1 LSNPKLTSGYKIKVK
16 VIILSELEVKNMPKV
31 LIIDDS
37 AVMRKII
44 QRNIQQSGLLVDEF
58 VEAGDGREGL
68 EKAASNSID
77 LILCDWNM
85 PNMTGI
91 DFVKAL
97 RGSAQKNNI
106 PIVMVTTEGGETKIE
121 EAKRSGA
128 NGYLTK
134 PFTPEQLKS
143 KLGNF
148 LLVK

>member
-1 LSNPKLTSGYKIKVK
+1 M
-16 VIILSELEVKNMPKV
+16 EEKNMPKV

-44 QRNIQQSGLLVDEF
+44 QRNIQQSGLIVDEF

-68 EKAASNSID
+68 EKATSHNID

-97 RGSAQKNNI
+97 RGSGQKNNV
-106 PIVMVTTEGGETKIE
+106 PIVMVTTEGSEAKVE
-121 EAKRSGA
+121 EAKNSGA

>member
-1 LSNPKLTSGYKIKVK
+1 
-16 VIILSELEVKNMPKV
+16 MPKV

-44 QRNIQQSGLLVDEF
+44 QRNIQQSGLIVDEF

-68 EKAASNSID
+68 EKATTNAVD

-97 RGSAQKNNI
+97 RGSGQKNNI
-106 PIVMVTTEGGETKIE
+106 PIVMVTTEGGESKIE
-121 EAKRSGA
+121 EAKNSGA

-134 PFTPEQLKS
+134 PFTPDQLKS

>member
-1 LSNPKLTSGYKIKVK
+1 
-16 VIILSELEVKNMPKV
+16 MAKV

-44 QRNIQQSGLLVDEF
+44 QRNIQQSGLVVDEF
-58 VEAGDGREGL
+58 VEAGDGREAL
-68 EKAASNSID
+68 EKVTANDID

-85 PNMTGI
+85 PNMSGI
-91 DFVKAL
+91 EFVKAL
-97 RGSAQKNNI
+97 RGSGQKGNI
-106 PIVMVTTEGGETKIE
+106 PIVMVTTEGSDAKVE
-121 EAKRSGA
+121 EAKNSGA

>member
-1 LSNPKLTSGYKIKVK
+1 
-16 VIILSELEVKNMPKV
+16 MPKI
-31 LIIDDS
+31 LLIDDS
-37 AVMRKII
+37 AVMRKMI

-68 EKAASNSID
+68 EKVKANPVD

-91 DFVKAL
+91 EFVKAL
-97 RGSAQKNNI
+97 RGTGNNT
-106 PIVMVTTEGGETKIE
+106 PIVMVTTEGSESKME
-121 EAKRSGA
+121 EAKNSGA

-134 PFTPEQLKS
+134 PFTPDQLKS

>member
-1 LSNPKLTSGYKIKVK
+1 
-16 VIILSELEVKNMPKV
+16 MPKV

-44 QRNIQQSGLLVDEF
+44 QRNIQQSGLIVDEF

-68 EKAASNSID
+68 EKATSNNID

-97 RGSAQKNNI
+97 RGSGQKSTV
-106 PIVMVTTEGGETKIE
+106 PIVMVTTEGSEAKIE
-121 EAKRSGA
+121 EAKNSGA

-134 PFTPEQLKS
+134 PFTPDQLKS

>member
-1 LSNPKLTSGYKIKVK
+1 
-16 VIILSELEVKNMPKV
+16 MPKV

-68 EKAASNSID
+68 EKVTSNNID

-91 DFVKAL
+91 EFVKAL
-97 RGSAQKNNI
+97 RGSGQKGNV
-106 PIVMVTTEGGETKIE
+106 PIVMVTTEGGEAKIE
-121 EAKRSGA
+121 EAKNSGA

-134 PFTPEQLKS
+134 PFTPDQLKS

>member
-1 LSNPKLTSGYKIKVK
+1 
-16 VIILSELEVKNMPKV
+16 MPKV

>member
-1 LSNPKLTSGYKIKVK
+1 
-16 VIILSELEVKNMPKV
+16 MPKV

-68 EKAASNSID
+68 EKATTNNID

-97 RGSAQKNNI
+97 RGSGQKATF
-106 PIVMVTTEGGETKIE
+106 P
-121 EAKRSGA
+121 
-128 NGYLTK
+128 
-134 PFTPEQLKS
+134 
-143 KLGNF
+143 
-148 LLVK
+148 LLW

>member
-1 LSNPKLTSGYKIKVK
+1 MS
-16 VIILSELEVKNMPKV
+16 KV

-58 VEAGDGREGL
+58 VEAADGREGL
-68 EKAASNSID
+68 EKITSNNID

-97 RGSAQKNNI
+97 RGSGQKGNV
-106 PIVMVTTEGGETKIE
+106 PIVMVTTEGGEAKIE
-121 EAKRSGA
+121 EAKNSGA

-134 PFTPEQLKS
+134 PFTPDQLKS

>member
-1 LSNPKLTSGYKIKVK
+1 
-16 VIILSELEVKNMPKV
+16 MPKV

-58 VEAGDGREGL
+58 VEAGDGKEGI
-68 EKAASNSID
+68 EKVTSYNID
-77 LILCDWNM
+77 LILCDCNM

-97 RGSAQKNNI
+97 RSSGQKNDV
-106 PIVMVTTEGGETKIE
+106 PIVMVTTEGGAAKIE
-121 EAKRSGA
+121 EAKNSGA

-134 PFTPEQLKS
+134 PFTLDQLKS

>member
-1 LSNPKLTSGYKIKVK
+1 M
-16 VIILSELEVKNMPKV
+16 EVKNMPKV

-37 AVMRKII
+37 SVMRKII

-58 VEAGDGREGL
+58 VEAGDG
-68 EKAASNSID
+68 
-77 LILCDWNM
+77 
-85 PNMTGI
+85 NMTGI

-97 RGSAQKNNI
+97 RSSGQKNNI

-121 EAKRSGA
+121 EAKNSGA

>member
-1 LSNPKLTSGYKIKVK
+1 
-16 VIILSELEVKNMPKV
+16 MPKV

-68 EKAASNSID
+68 EKATSNNID

-97 RGSAQKNNI
+97 RGSGQKNNI
-106 PIVMVTTEGGETKIE
+106 PIVMATTEGGEAKIE
-121 EAKRSGA
+121 EAKNSGA

-134 PFTPEQLKS
+134 PFTPEQLKT

>member
-1 LSNPKLTSGYKIKVK
+1 
-16 VIILSELEVKNMPKV
+16 MPKV

-58 VEAGDGREGL
+58 LEAGDGREGL
-68 EKAASNSID
+68 EKVTSNNID

-91 DFVKAL
+91 DFVKAI
-97 RGSAQKNNI
+97 RVSGQKSNI
-106 PIVMVTTEGGETKIE
+106 PIVMVTTEGGEAKIE
-121 EAKRSGA
+121 EAKNSGA

-134 PFTPEQLKS
+134 PFTPDQLKS
-143 KLGNF
+143 KLGHF

>member
-1 LSNPKLTSGYKIKVK
+1 
-16 VIILSELEVKNMPKV
+16 MPKV

-68 EKAASNSID
+68 EKVTSNNID

-97 RGSAQKNNI
+97 RSSGQKSNI
-106 PIVMVTTEGGETKIE
+106 PIVMVTTEGGESKIE
-121 EAKRSGA
+121 EAKNSGA

-134 PFTPEQLKS
+134 PFTPDQLKS

>member
-1 LSNPKLTSGYKIKVK
+1 
-16 VIILSELEVKNMPKV
+16 MPKV

-44 QRNIQQSGLLVDEF
+44 QRNIQQSGLIVDEF

-68 EKAASNSID
+68 EKATSNNVD

-91 DFVKAL
+91 DFVKTF
-97 RGSAQKNNI
+97 RGSGQKSNV
-106 PIVMVTTEGGETKIE
+106 PIVMVTTEGSETKIE
-121 EAKRSGA
+121 EAKTSGA

>member
-1 LSNPKLTSGYKIKVK
+1 
-16 VIILSELEVKNMPKV
+16 MPKV

-37 AVMRKII
+37 AVMRKMI
-44 QRNIQQSGLLVDEF
+44 QRNLQQSGLLVDEY
-58 VEAGDGREGL
+58 VEAGDGKDAL
-68 EKAASNSID
+68 EKMSADSSID

-91 DFVKAL
+91 EFVKSL
-97 RGSAQKNNI
+97 RSSGNNT
-106 PIVMVTTEGGETKIE
+106 PIVMITTEGSDAKME
-121 EAKRSGA
+121 EAKSCGA

-134 PFTPEQLKS
+134 PFTPDQLKT

>member
-1 LSNPKLTSGYKIKVK
+1 MTSGYKIKVK

>member
-1 LSNPKLTSGYKIKVK
+1 MS
-16 VIILSELEVKNMPKV
+16 KV

-68 EKAASNSID
+68 EKVTANNID

-97 RGSAQKNNI
+97 RGSGQTNKI
-106 PIVMVTTEGGETKIE
+106 PIVMVTTEGGESKIE
-121 EAKRSGA
+121 EAKNSGA

-134 PFTPEQLKS
+134 PFTPDQLKA

-148 LLVK
+148 LLLK

>member
-1 LSNPKLTSGYKIKVK
+1 
-16 VIILSELEVKNMPKV
+16 MPKV

-58 VEAGDGREGL
+58 FEAGDGREGL
-68 EKAASNSID
+68 EKVTSNNID

-91 DFVKAL
+91 DFVKAV
-97 RGSAQKNNI
+97 RVSGQKSNI
-106 PIVMVTTEGGETKIE
+106 PIVMVTTEGGEAKIE
-121 EAKRSGA
+121 EAKNSGA

-134 PFTPEQLKS
+134 PFTPDQLKS